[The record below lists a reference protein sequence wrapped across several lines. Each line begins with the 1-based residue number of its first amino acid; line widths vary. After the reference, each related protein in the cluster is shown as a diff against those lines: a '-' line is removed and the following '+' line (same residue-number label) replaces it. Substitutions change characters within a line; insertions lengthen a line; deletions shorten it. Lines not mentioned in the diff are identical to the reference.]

1 MFTKQ
6 KRKEAEPS
14 TTSNAPTRL
23 FELEARAG
31 VGALAEQ
38 EVPADCALLLMGA
51 LSIVLGTLISN
62 VAGFFHGGGAHPED
76 LAASL
81 PAFAANANWEVVH
94 LAQFVGD
101 ALLLVGF
108 LALYRSIIAVA
119 GTGASAALARMGFVI
134 AVVAEGV
141 YAINQ
146 AVDGI
151 ANKFVAQQWVS
162 AAPDEKA
169 VAFSVADA
177 VRHIEIGTSSLWM
190 LTSGLAILFFG
201 VAIVL
206 SCAYPRL
213 LGWAAIS
220 IGVGLFAHA
229 LNVAYNGFA
238 FDSPLGMVGL
248 AAAALLTLWL
258 LILAFFMWRKA
269 GGSRRH
275 VQQQP

>member
-1 MFTKQ
+1 M
-6 KRKEAEPS
+6 ANNNEPH
-14 TTSNAPTRL
+14 
-23 FELEARAG
+23 
-31 VGALAEQ
+31 Q
-38 EVPADCALLLMGA
+38 EMPADAALFRMGAISMVLGLLLGIGV
-51 LSIVLGTLISN
+51 SP
-62 VAGFFHGGGAHPED
+62 FHGGTPPED
-76 LAASL
+76 LQAIL
-81 PAFAANANWEVVH
+81 PQIAANDYWVVVH

-101 ALLLVGF
+101 VLMLFGF
-108 LALYRSIIAVA
+108 VALYRSIIEGAS
-119 GTGASAALARMGFVI
+119 TGASPALARMGIVV

-141 YAINQ
+141 YAVNQ

-151 ANKFVAQQWVS
+151 ANKFVAQEWVS
-162 AAPDEKA
+162 AAPAEKA
-169 VAFSVADA
+169 DAFRLADA